1 MRKTRGVLAVLAA
14 LQIGV
19 AHAQE
24 VDIRPNPF
32 KAPPSEQERQLV
44 QDERT
49 RNIVRNMQG
58 EIVDKVSAKFE
69 RKIDQIEDTLK
80 RRVDDAVRTAA
91 IPQPGAAAG
100 AIGGA
105 AGIGKGTETGG
116 AEKSAVPEGA
126 TFISCVN
133 KKALYRDKDNVLFQD
148 DSAANR
154 CAS

>member
-1 MRKTRGVLAVLAA
+1 MRRFRGILAA
-14 LQIGV
+14 AAILHGGAIY
-19 AHAQE
+19 AQE
-24 VDIRPNPF
+24 TDTRPNPF

-49 RNIVRNMQG
+49 RNMVREMQG
-58 EIVDKVSAKFE
+58 EIVEKVSAKFE
-69 RKIDQIEDTLK
+69 RKIDTIEDTLK
-80 RRVDDAVRTAA
+80 RRVDDAIKSAS
-91 IPQPGAAAG
+91 IPQAG
-100 AIGGA
+100 TKQGTVGGA
-105 AGIGKGTETGG
+105 QGIGTGTEKEAGKTV
-116 AEKSAVPEGA
+116 VPEGA